1 MCLFLLYSWPFPH
14 RRLWIDS
21 TFEPRVATRGTAV
34 FHTWLWF
41 HFCIS
46 DVFFFFCVQLHVTVV
61 SETLL
66 RHAYNRRQRLAFLAP
81 SSFVQ

>member
-1 MCLFLLYSWPFPH
+1 MTQLSSLEWPLEELQYFT
-14 RRLWIDS
+14 LGCG
-21 TFEPRVATRGTAV
+21 F
-34 FHTWLWF
+34 
-41 HFCIS
+41 IS
-46 DVFFFFCVQLHVTVV
+46 ASPTFFFFCVQLHVTVV